1 MHHAAYENVKNELIN
16 WISLV
21 REQNIEEMNKAASTI
36 ENWLEY
42 M

>member
-21 REQNIEEMNKAASTI
+21 REQNIEEMNEAACII
-36 ENWLEY
+36 ENCLEY